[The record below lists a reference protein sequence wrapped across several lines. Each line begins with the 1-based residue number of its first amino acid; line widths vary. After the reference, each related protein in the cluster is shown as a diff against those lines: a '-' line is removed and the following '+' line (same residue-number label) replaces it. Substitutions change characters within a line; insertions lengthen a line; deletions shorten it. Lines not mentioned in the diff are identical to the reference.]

1 MNISDYKNLIDNMP
15 VEGHAF
21 TIKKKN
27 WKRFFE
33 NKEIKEVFD
42 KDEIII
48 SRKDLFKLAK
58 DQKKTKEFIVKVL
71 MWGYPT
77 GGRGN
82 NMKNLLQE
90 KSYKAL
96 VDFIDDN
103 EIRNSNNQV
112 ENIKNKIK
120 ELKKNGGKGLGIST
134 ISKLLYFLKVKIVGK
149 LSVIL
154 DQRIIDVLNKA
165 EFKDFEELKDI
176 KMTSSIS
183 KYIDNYYQ
191 FLEKIASV
199 NKDLAIKDVGKIEM
213 FLFIF
218 GGNLKDK
225 SP

>member
-15 VEGHAF
+15 VEEHAF

-27 WKRFFE
+27 WERFFKL
-33 NKEIKEVFD
+33 KEIKKVFD

-58 DQKKTKEFIVKVL
+58 DQKKTTEFIVKVL

-82 NMKNLLQE
+82 NIKNLLEE

-134 ISKLLYFLKVKIVGK
+134 ISKLLYFLKVKIAGK

>member
-15 VEGHAF
+15 VEEHAF

-27 WKRFFE
+27 WERFF
-33 NKEIKEVFD
+33 KLTEIKEVFD

-58 DQKKTKEFIVKVL
+58 DQKKTTEFIVKVL

-82 NMKNLLQE
+82 NIKNLLEE

-134 ISKLLYFLKVKIVGK
+134 ISKLLYFLKVKIAGK

>member
-27 WKRFFE
+27 WERFF
-33 NKEIKEVFD
+33 KLTEIKEVFD

-134 ISKLLYFLKVKIVGK
+134 ISKLLYFLKVKIAGK

>member
-27 WKRFFE
+27 WERFF
-33 NKEIKEVFD
+33 KLTEIKEVFD

-58 DQKKTKEFIVKVL
+58 DQKKTTEFIVKVL

-82 NMKNLLQE
+82 NIKNLLEE

-134 ISKLLYFLKVKIVGK
+134 ISKLLYFLKVKIAGK

>member
-27 WKRFFE
+27 WERFFKL
-33 NKEIKEVFD
+33 KEIKKVFD

-58 DQKKTKEFIVKVL
+58 DQKKTTEFIVKVL

-82 NMKNLLQE
+82 NIKNLLEE

-134 ISKLLYFLKVKIVGK
+134 ISKLLYFLKVKIAGK

>member
-1 MNISDYKNLIDNMP
+1 MP
-15 VEGHAF
+15 F

-27 WKRFFE
+27 WERFFKL
-33 NKEIKEVFD
+33 KEIKKVFD

-58 DQKKTKEFIVKVL
+58 DQKKTTEFIVKVL

-82 NMKNLLQE
+82 NIKNLLEE

-134 ISKLLYFLKVKIVGK
+134 ISKLLYFLKVKIAGK